1 MNTLMLNNLNNQTQF
16 SSLYETVLFAANTA
30 LAVSLVC
37 ITVSILISYP
47 FAEYFSMAVQVS
59 AHIGTIVIAAIL
71 KVSYVLRCVAQHGL
85 GQEVR

>member
-1 MNTLMLNNLNNQTQF
+1 MKTLMLNNFNNQTQF

-37 ITVSILISYP
+37 ITASILISYP
-47 FAEYFSMAVQVS
+47 FAEHFSMTVQVS

>member
-16 SSLYETVLFAANTA
+16 SSLYDTVLFAANTA

-37 ITVSILISYP
+37 ITASILISYP